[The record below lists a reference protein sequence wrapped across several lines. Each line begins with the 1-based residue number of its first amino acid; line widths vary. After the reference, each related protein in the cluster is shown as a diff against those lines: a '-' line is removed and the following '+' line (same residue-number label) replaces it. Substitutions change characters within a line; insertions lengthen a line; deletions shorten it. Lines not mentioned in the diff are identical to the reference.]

1 MFKFLEANDFIYD
14 LQNELYSDINEI
26 VLIFFKISYKKYF
39 KKIYPLL
46 LMQLDLG
53 AKVTLYLDGIFSKE
67 SFKGFRLPLFKK
79 NKKYTKE
86 LEFRNKAF
94 ENLISKGAQIKY
106 FNEPK
111 NFIQKNFFTF
121 AGRDHRKF
129 IYIKKKSS
137 ISVSYFGATNLHR
150 SKSNDYM
157 IKSINSALN
166 DKLLELNLRIFDN
179 LRKENVYLDL
189 KDYGSNGEIIIDSGS
204 SNSLIYKKALSLI
217 DNAKNRIIFI
227 SQLPPEPHLLFY
239 FCKATLRGV
248 SINILITNPKI
259 YSFYI
264 KLAYYFA
271 KFISFMFKMKLS
283 IVNTGYT
290 HAKLL
295 ISDDKFIIGSHNF
308 SFIGVIAGTIEM
320 SMISDD
326 KSLMIDLENFVEKL
340 SPNK

>member
-1 MFKFLEANDFIYD
+1 MFKFLEANNFIYD

-26 VLIFFKISYKKYF
+26 VFIFFKISYKRYF
-39 KKIYPLL
+39 KKVYPLL

-79 NKKYTKE
+79 NKKYIKE

-94 ENLISKGAQIKY
+94 ENLINKGAQIKY

-111 NFIQKNFFTF
+111 NLIQKNFFTF
-121 AGRDHRKF
+121 VGRDHRKF
-129 IYIKKKSS
+129 IYIKKKSNIS
-137 ISVSYFGATNLHR
+137 ISYFGATNLHR

-179 LRKENVYLDL
+179 VGKENICLNL
-189 KDYGSNGEIIIDSGS
+189 NNYGSNGEIIIDSGS

-239 FCKATLRGV
+239 FCKAILIKGV

-271 KFISFMFKMKLS
+271 KVISSIFKIRLS
-283 IVNTGYT
+283 IVNSGYT
-290 HAKLL
+290 HAKVL

-326 KSLMIDLENFVEKL
+326 KSLMIDLESFIK
-340 SPNK
+340 KIK